1 MEGQMKP
8 STIAGMLLI
17 VLGLV
22 ALLAGGIR
30 YTKNEKVLDVG
41 PVEATVEKHERVA
54 IPPLLAGLAVAA
66 GVVLLFVGRRST

>member
-1 MEGQMKP
+1 MKP
-8 STIAGMLLI
+8 STIAGMVLL

-22 ALLAGGIR
+22 ALLSGGIR

-54 IPPLLAGLAVAA
+54 IPPIVGGLAVAA
-66 GVVLLFVGRRST
+66 GVVLLFVGRRSS